1 MSSSTTTPWPT
12 PTGVAAVLDDVLHT
26 DAAHPRPALRYL
38 RRKPGRGLVAVY
50 GNAVEDMY
58 TVTVDE
64 ATASGQA
71 SSGAV
76 AADPDSP
83 EEDGVV
89 RIGRLGVTIQRF
101 PHDDQLP
108 GLVDAVQPPKGGPLW
123 SALAALSGARSGH
136 PGVTLRSV
144 SAAPLRYKPGD
155 RCVIRYR
162 LEAQTPAGKRVSFSV
177 IGKLYRTL
185 DQAHE
190 ASALS
195 ERLWA
200 LQGPEPWTAR
210 PLGVVDPLPLVLAED
225 LGSALDM
232 PATVAGTEV
241 LRMGTN
247 PSSTDLAAAATALA
261 DLHLSAASLIDTP
274 ERTEA
279 EEAGKAVKRA
289 ATISAYVP
297 ELAGEAT
304 AAAEGLCT
312 ALEASRPLQP
322 RPAHGSYKPSQLL
335 YRSGSVLLVDFDQFC
350 MADPGLDL
358 GYFLAYLRP
367 PGIWYHRSGTR
378 AWFEVAAGTFLA
390 AYGAAAQAR
399 GMGDEELDGVLRR
412 CHVYEAALLFKIAAR
427 RPNRLH
433 SARPG
438 EVRSLLDEVT
448 ACLAASEA
456 QSGR

>member
-26 DAAHPRPALRYL
+26 DATHPRPALRYL

-50 GNAVEDMY
+50 GNAAEDMY

-108 GLVDAVQPPKGGPLW
+108 GLAAVIHPPQGGPLW
-123 SALAALSGARSGH
+123 TALAAVAGAQ
-136 PGVTLRSV
+136 PGQDGLALQSV
-144 SAAPLRYKPGD
+144 SAAPVRYKPGD

-162 LEAQTPAGKRVSFSV
+162 VEAQTPSGTLVSSSV

-185 DQAHE
+185 GQAHE
-190 ASALS
+190 ASALA

-200 LQGPEPWTAR
+200 LQGRQPWTAQ
-210 PLGVVDPLPLVLAED
+210 PLGVVDPLPLVLTED
-225 LGSALDM
+225 LGSAFDT
-232 PATVAGTEV
+232 PATVGGTEV
-241 LRMGTN
+241 LRMGTD
-247 PSSTDLAAAATALA
+247 PTSTELGAAATALA
-261 DLHLSAASLIDTP
+261 DLHLSAAALADTP
-274 ERTEA
+274 ERTGAQEA
-279 EEAGKAVKRA
+279 VKAAKRA

-297 ELAGEAT
+297 ELADET
-304 AAAEGLCT
+304 TSAAQGLCA
-312 ALEASRPLQP
+312 ALAASRPHSP

-350 MADPGLDL
+350 LADPALDL

-378 AWFEVAAGTFLA
+378 SWFDAAAATFLT
-390 AYGAAAQAR
+390 AYGAAARAG
-399 GMGDEELDGVLRR
+399 GMRDEELEGVLRR

-438 EVRSLLDEVT
+438 EVRSLLEEVT

-456 QSGR
+456 PA